1 MAAVV
6 SACYC
11 LLWVGIALGVCMLTR
26 RAATGAGALLG
37 AWLVVVVL
45 MPYAIDWVARTTY
58 PVEPYAVVENAFRSV
73 HPRAPAWMMEPS
85 HRRS

>member
-1 MAAVV
+1 MCRTDPIVGGFILAVSSDRHHAAEHLGLWTRIAMAAVV

-45 MPYAIDWVARTTY
+45 MPYHD
-58 PVEPYAVVENAFRSV
+58 
-73 HPRAPAWMMEPS
+73 
-85 HRRS
+85 